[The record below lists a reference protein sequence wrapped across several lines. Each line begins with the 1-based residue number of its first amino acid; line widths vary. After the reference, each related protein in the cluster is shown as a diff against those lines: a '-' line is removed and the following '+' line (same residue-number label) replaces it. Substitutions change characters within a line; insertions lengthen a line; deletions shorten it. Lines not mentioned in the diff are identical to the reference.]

1 MLMPVHGEEE
11 LVHFHMRYGK
21 SLDELEKQDKW
32 YPTFVKPESTM
43 DQIADEVKE

>member
-1 MLMPVHGEEE
+1 MMPVHGEEE

-21 SLDELEKQDKW
+21 NADELFKKDGW
-32 YPTFVKPESTM
+32 FPTFVKPNSTM